1 MVSFL
6 IVLAFA
12 PVLWGSLWAYTSPLP
27 RLDGYTLVKAIIRI
41 VLAVAALGGMV
52 VQFDYL
58 GHHIPLTSRRLY
70 GIGLLVIEGIP
81 MLVIMI
87 YREYHNRSIS

>member
-12 PVLWGSLWAYTSPLP
+12 PVLWGSTWAYMSPLR
-27 RLDGYTLVKAIIRI
+27 RLDGYTLVKASIRI
-41 VLAVAALGGMV
+41 VLAAAIVGGIVA
-52 VQFDYL
+52 QFNYL
-58 GHHIPLTSRRLY
+58 GHHVPLNSRRLY
-70 GIGLLVIEGIP
+70 GIGLLVIQGIP